1 MVLLIA
7 VVVTATACG
16 SGSAQS
22 GSNPPSAQGCSKV
35 WAAGWQT
42 WANRVG
48 MPIWCP
54 GWVPDPIDAIIHGQW
69 NTARVAQHQWQLGYA
84 WLEIGQLVHVIF
96 EGYPPGTFPPTCEGN
111 IPCFGGEEPKSET
124 IAGHVVHWYDHN
136 HASHSGHI
144 AAVFTWHGDT
154 YVVSIHVASPVSTK
168 VIAKRDLRHIILS
181 SSLLK
186 PE

>member
-7 VVVTATACG
+7 VVVTVTACG

-22 GSNPPSAQGCSKV
+22 GSKSAVAGGCSKT

-48 MPIWCP
+48 MTIWCP
-54 GWVPDPIDAIIHGQW
+54 GWMPGPIDAIIHGQW

-84 WLEIGQLVHVIF
+84 WLEVGQLVHVIF
-96 EGYPPGTFPPTCEGN
+96 EGYPPGTFPPRCEGN
-111 IPCFGGEEPKSET
+111 VPCFGGEEPKPET
-124 IAGHVVHWYDHN
+124 IAGHVVHWYDRN

-144 AAVFTWHGDT
+144 AAVFTSHGNT

-168 VIAKRDLRHIILS
+168 AIAKRDLRHIIVS
-181 SSLLK
+181 SSVLK